1 MLELETLTKTK
12 VLDVRVL
19 SSKDRKPDEPPGAQ
33 LLMQAN
39 LSSDALS
46 MLDGR
51 LKAMLF
57 SKVTGKKQGEIE
69 GLESAAR
76 TSIGDH
82 IKRLRWEYEQT
93 GCRVTIDR
101 GMGGRSNIELA
112 DCKVHRVSISPL
124 EGDSV
129 VMQWTVDAPGLSDAT
144 WAKLPGLKSTEI
156 EILLAG
162 PQVDDDDGQQD
173 IESKPAARTR
183 AAAPAPAAAVEP
195 DPAPSPAAAKQP
207 ASRRGKG
214 KGPWPFGDQ
223 GEDNKPATEAGDA
236 TGAFVAAHTH

>member
-1 MLELETLTKTK
+1 MFELETLTKTK

-33 LLMQAN
+33 VLMQAN

-57 SKVTGKKQGEIE
+57 SKVAGKKQGEIE

-129 VMQWTVDAPGLSDAT
+129 VLQWTVDAPGLSDAT

-162 PQVDDDDGQQD
+162 PQVDDGDCQQD
-173 IESKPAARTR
+173 IESRPARTR
-183 AAAPAPAAAVEP
+183 AATPTPAPAAEP
-195 DPAPSPAAAKQP
+195 GPDAAPAAAKQP

-223 GEDNKPATEAGDA
+223 GEDNKPATEAGDPFA
-236 TGAFVAAHTH
+236 AAHTH